1 MEFQH
6 VRPAG
11 RPSIDGYEPGG
22 FRVSGVRY
30 NGSVIILPERCLPWD
45 ARSMADVTA
54 DSLAPVC
61 HAQPAVDIL
70 LLGCGARLLPL
81 PKVIR
86 EALRSAGIG
95 VDLMDTGAAC
105 RTYNILLAD
114 NRRVAAA
121 LIAL

>member
-11 RPSIDGYEPGG
+11 RQSIDAYQPGG
-22 FRVSGVRY
+22 FRISGVRY
-30 NGSVIILPERCLPWD
+30 TGSVIVLPERCLPWN
-45 ARSMADVTA
+45 ALSMADVTA
-54 DSLAPVC
+54 DSLAPIC
-61 HAQPAVDIL
+61 DAQPPVDIL

-81 PKVIR
+81 SREIR
-86 EALRSAGIG
+86 DALRSAGLR

-105 RTYNILLAD
+105 RTHNILLAD
-114 NRRVAAA
+114 DRRVAAA